1 MPPTGN
7 NRQESRGRDQIA
19 VPREERSVTHMLMD
33 RIALALCIVGGV
45 NWGSI
50 GLFRFDLV
58 AWLFGGQTA
67 TVSRVIYTLVG
78 LSALWCV
85 SLLFRSDAIVDD
97 EI

>member
-1 MPPTGN
+1 MFI
-7 NRQESRGRDQIA
+7 DK
-19 VPREERSVTHMLMD
+19 L
-33 RIALALCIVGGV
+33 ALALCVVGGI

-85 SLLFRSDAIVDD
+85 SLLFRSDAIVDED
-97 EI
+97 M